1 MEACLIMSTT
11 TNPSAITLDKLN
23 GYAPLSSPSYLS
35 PSTFSSKI
43 EKEEEIKNIDSDSY
57 LLEEHSLQYISK
69 ILKSIL

>member
-23 GYAPLSSPSYLS
+23 GYAPLSSSYLS
-35 PSTFSSKI
+35 PSTSSSKI
-43 EKEEEIKNIDSDSY
+43 EKEKEIKNIDSDSY
-57 LLEEHSLQYISK
+57 LLEEHLLQYISK